1 MALFLSIPG
10 LNYYKP
16 TVNSNLHKK
25 AYFLSRRGLQELD
38 IIFKPF
44 VEERF
49 EYLSDKDKL
58 SFLDLLQKNDVDL
71 LDWILNDLPVPDDFN
86 KIVTQIKDY
95 LNNDRR

>member
-1 MALFLSIPG
+1 MD
-10 LNYYKP
+10 
-16 TVNSNLHKK
+16 SNLHKK

-71 LDWILNDLPVPDDFN
+71 LDWILNDLPVPEDFN
-86 KIVTQIKDY
+86 KIVTQIKDH

>member
-1 MALFLSIPG
+1 M
-10 LNYYKP
+10 
-16 TVNSNLHKK
+16 NSNLHKK

-49 EYLSDKDKL
+49 ESLSDKDKL

-71 LDWILNDLPVPDDFN
+71 IDWLLNGMPVPEN
-86 KIVTQIKDY
+86 LNNIVTQIKHY
-95 LNNDRR
+95 LNHEEK